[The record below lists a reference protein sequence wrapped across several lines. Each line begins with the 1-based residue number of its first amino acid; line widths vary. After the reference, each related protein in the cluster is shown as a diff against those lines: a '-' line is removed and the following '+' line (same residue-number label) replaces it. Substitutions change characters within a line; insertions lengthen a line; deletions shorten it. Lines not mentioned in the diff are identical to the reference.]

1 MLMYDFFHRNLSNRE
16 NSSLWKYF
24 VLHESLLFF
33 FPLTVSDSFLSSSR
47 FLIGGC
53 NFILSVEW
61 FRNSSSDG
69 RHPTRSPRP
78 LRVPVLISRADIES
92 VYYVVGDRSGDRSLG
107 KVAGHFCSRWTWEWF
122 WDGRGERAWA
132 KMERE
137 GTRGHLWIPPRESQS
152 SWCASAR
159 NGRTHRYKRA
169 HIRECLRD
177 ARDATHVS
185 PRVCTLM
192 QFVTRGTGIPPLK

>member
-1 MLMYDFFHRNLSNRE
+1 MYDFFHRNLSKRE
-16 NSSLWKYF
+16 SSSLWKYF
-24 VLHESLLFF
+24 VFCTNLCSFFLSLLAT
-33 FPLTVSDSFLSSSR
+33 LSFLSSSR
-47 FLIGGC
+47 SLIGGC
-53 NFILSVEW
+53 NFIRSVEW

-92 VYYVVGDRSGDRSLG
+92 VYYIVGDRSGDRSLG

-132 KMERE
+132 KMERRR
-137 GTRGHLWIPPRESQS
+137 TRGHLDASPRSQS

-159 NGRTHRYKRA
+159 NGRMHRCKRA
-169 HIRECLRD
+169 HIRERLR
-177 ARDATHVS
+177 AAHDATHVS